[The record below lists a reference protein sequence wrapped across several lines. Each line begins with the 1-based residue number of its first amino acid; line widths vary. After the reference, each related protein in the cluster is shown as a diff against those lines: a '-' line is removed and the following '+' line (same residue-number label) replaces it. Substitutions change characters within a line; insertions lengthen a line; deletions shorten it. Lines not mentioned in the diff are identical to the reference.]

1 MSRCLKLYLQI
12 QFTSK
17 VKDGAK
23 INHTPQFN
31 NEDYGK
37 KKNWGTPQG
46 FYDQWNAN
54 FDFDLDA
61 AADKELTKCDNWF
74 GVDHDD
80 ESRRNALTLDWADY
94 SQSAIWCNPPY
105 GRELPKFLV
114 KGLEASKSV
123 PVVFLLPNSTD
134 TRWFHD
140 YCLPNEVV
148 YVKGR
153 LTFGN
158 YHSPAGFGSIVVIMG
173 GNK

>member
-1 MSRCLKLYLQI
+1 MQLIQYISREQ
-12 QFTSK
+12 
-17 VKDGAK
+17 DGAK

-31 NEDYGK
+31 NADYGK
-37 KKNWGTPQG
+37 KQNWGTPQA
-46 FYDQWNAN
+46 FYDQWDQEFN
-54 FDFDLDA
+54 FDLDA
-61 AADKELTKCDNWF
+61 AADKELTKCDNWL
-74 GVDHDD
+74 GLDHDD
-80 ESRRNALTLDWADY
+80 ESRRDALAVDWADY
-94 SQSAIWCNPPY
+94 ASSAIWCNPPY
-105 GRELPKFLV
+105 GRQLPKFLA

-140 YCLPNEVV
+140 YCLPHEVV